1 MRVRGG
7 RGVWGRNESKRWKG
21 SMGVECEQELEGEY
35 GGGMRVRGGRE
46 LWGRNEGKGVEGE

>member
-1 MRVRGG
+1 
-7 RGVWGRNESKRWKG
+7 
-21 SMGVECEQELEGEY
+21 MGVECEQELEGEY